1 MKLIKSLFS
10 KHKAVV
16 STPFAE
22 FIRNASSA
30 EKKKVYTVVLKK
42 ATEQQVAVVETNTR
56 SSAQAV

>member
-1 MKLIKSLFS
+1 MKLIKKLFS
-10 KHKAVV
+10 KREAVV

-42 ATEQQVAVVETNTR
+42 ATERQVAVIASKDR

>member
-1 MKLIKSLFS
+1 MNLIKKLFA
-10 KHKAVV
+10 KHKAVG

-30 EKKKVYTVVLKK
+30 EKRKVYTVVLKK
-42 ATEQQVAVVETNTR
+42 ATEQQMAVVASKDH

>member
-1 MKLIKSLFS
+1 MKLIRSLFS
-10 KHKAVV
+10 KHKAVA

-30 EKKKVYTVVLKK
+30 QKKKVYAVVLKK
-42 ATEQQVAVVETNTR
+42 ATERQMAIVASKDH

>member
-1 MKLIKSLFS
+1 MNIIKSLFS

-42 ATEQQVAVVETNTR
+42 ATEQQVAVVETNRR

>member
-1 MKLIKSLFS
+1 MKLIKKLFL
-10 KHKAVV
+10 KQKPVA

-42 ATEQQVAVVETNTR
+42 ATERQVAVIASKDR